1 MFRYPQSEG
10 RGKDHQHFTY
20 DFEWGVTLRR
30 SPLLSHEGKTVLSQ
44 PLRVVFRLVC
54 MGRPEIRGVGVTHS
68 GDFSLRILRFQNN
81 IVWVLYTLYGLLV
94 NSMNLGRLS
103 VELTLFG

>member
-1 MFRYPQSEG
+1 M
-10 RGKDHQHFTY
+10 
-20 DFEWGVTLRR
+20 TLRR